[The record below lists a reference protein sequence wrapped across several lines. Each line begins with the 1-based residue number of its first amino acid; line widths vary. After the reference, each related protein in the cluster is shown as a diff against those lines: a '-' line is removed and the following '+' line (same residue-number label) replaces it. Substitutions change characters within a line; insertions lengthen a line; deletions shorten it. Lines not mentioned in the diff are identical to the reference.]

1 MNLGLLHRAA
11 REALG
16 LTMLCGLG
24 IFLFQLLFAL
34 LTPVLAQDFSD
45 QFLKTR
51 MSRFFLS
58 AMLGAEIDSAGPSL
72 FAAIAW
78 THPVQLTLI
87 FWHAIASATRVPA
100 AEVERGTID
109 LLLGWPVSRWQV
121 FAAELA
127 VFALSSALIV
137 LVALG
142 GSRLGLW
149 LSGASD
155 GPGLSSACAI
165 ALNLYA
171 LCLALGGL
179 AWLCSAGAERR
190 GRAIATPVVLVLVSM
205 LINFLAPVWEP
216 AKSLSFLSVLHYYQ
230 PFASFARGAWPFGEV
245 AVLLAFAVVT
255 SALAAL
261 WFQRRDLRAG

>member
-1 MNLGLLHRAA
+1 MNSGLLYRSA

-16 LTMLCGLG
+16 LSLLCALGL
-24 IFLFQLLFAL
+24 FLFQGLFAL
-34 LTPVLAQDFSD
+34 LTPILAEDFSA

-58 AMLGAEIDSAGPSL
+58 AMLGAEIDSVGPGL

-78 THPVQLTLI
+78 AHPIQLTLI
-87 FWHAIASATRVPA
+87 FAHAIASATRVPA

-109 LLLGWPVSRWQV
+109 LLLGWPVSRFQV

-137 LVALG
+137 LAALAG
-142 GSRLGLW
+142 ARLGLW
-149 LSGASD
+149 ISGASD
-155 GPGLSSACAI
+155 GPSLVQGFAV

-171 LCLALGGL
+171 LTLAIGGL

-190 GRAIATPVVLVLVSM
+190 GRAIALPVVLVLLSM
-205 LINFLAPVWEP
+205 LINFLAPVWAP
-216 AKSLSFLSVLHYYQ
+216 AKSLSLLSVLHYYQ
-230 PFASFARGAWPFGEV
+230 PFATFAGGSWPFG
-245 AVLLAFAVVT
+245 AIAALLGCASLT
-255 SALAAL
+255 CALAAL
-261 WFQRRDLRAG
+261 WFVRRDLRAG